1 MPASFVCPVAPALP
15 ACVAACPRHGR
26 WRVRRTAAA
35 RADTAPR
42 GLPGRLCGRARR
54 PAATSRSRSIPRH
67 TAQKQPFDVQIHYP
81 HHPQAGERVLVV
93 REVHHAGRQHFVI
106 NSPDGTRGL
115 LPKWMTE
122 PSSANLLLVEGPV
135 LPLVALR
142 DLRATIDRA
151 LLSSA
156 LCSTRENGS
165 DVGASS
171 ELPAGPPSPGDDGSR
186 TRKVGTRNPSDS
198 HQPLEAT
205 PDRVRIRR
213 CRKGVVR

>member
-1 MPASFVCPVAPALP
+1 MPRQQTSATHAGRTRTGSRDRPCAPVRTPATICRYL
-15 ACVAACPRHGR
+15 
-26 WRVRRTAAA
+26 
-35 RADTAPR
+35 
-42 GLPGRLCGRARR
+42 
-54 PAATSRSRSIPRH
+54 SIPRH

-106 NSPDGTRGL
+106 DSPDGTRGL
-115 LPKWMTE
+115 LPEWMTE
-122 PSSANLLLVEGPV
+122 LSSANLPFVEGPV
-135 LPLVALR
+135 LPLAALR

-171 ELPAGPPSPGDDGSR
+171 ELPAGPPSPDDDGSR

-198 HQPLEAT
+198 HRPPEAT
-205 PDRVRIRR
+205 PDRVRVGRS
-213 CRKGVVR
+213 RKGIAQ